1 MIRTSCVE
9 LAPAQWL
16 FYRAVM
22 RRRVIQISRSH
33 RQLNIERS
41 DVNDE
46 AAYRFEREFLE
57 IRLRR
62 KALPLAH
69 QAGHQLAVIYFS
81 LFFVPTHIGSGFE
94 SATVIQSGNRAIG
107 QSGNQ
112 AIRNSSNFKPF
123 L

>member
-1 MIRTSCVE
+1 
-9 LAPAQWL
+9 
-16 FYRAVM
+16 M

-62 KALPLAH
+62 KAAPLAH

-94 SATVIQSGNRAIG
+94 SATVIQSGI
-107 QSGNQ
+107 QEQLKLQ
-112 AIRNSSNFKPF
+112 AIFVASLLPVTAIASGAAKLR
-123 L
+123 